1 MKSKLDAVG
10 AGLEER
16 KIGAVT
22 VFFGAKGGKYPDGN
36 SLWVEGRKESLII
49 DPALGMVTRGSRLPR
64 VDRVLNSHC
73 HEDHVAGNHL
83 FPDVPWHLHEE
94 DLPGIQSVDNMMEIY
109 GFPQTIREA
118 FENVVVNRFHYRPKP
133 DAVPF
138 RDGDVFEL
146 GGARVRV
153 IHAPGHTRGHC
164 FFFIEPDEVLF
175 LGDVDLSSFGPYYG
189 DAWSDLEAFEQTLKL
204 AREIPA
210 RHYATFHHIGVI
222 DDRESYL
229 ERIDRFAAV
238 IRSRESRLLEYLAEP
253 HSLDEIAEHRFV
265 YRPGDDVAYAA
276 PVEAR
281 SMGQH
286 IERLIAAGQVSEV
299 ESGRYLA
306 RPGH

>member
-1 MKSKLDAVG
+1 MKSKLDEAN
-10 AGLEER
+10 ARLEER
-16 KIGAVT
+16 NIGAVT
-22 VFFGAKGGKYPDGN
+22 VLFGAKGGKYPDGN
-36 SLWVEGRKESLII
+36 SLFVEGRQESLII
-49 DPALGMVTRGSRLPR
+49 DPALGMLARRDRLPR

-73 HEDHVAGNHL
+73 HEDHIAGNHL
-83 FPDVPWHLHEE
+83 FPNVPWHLHEA
-94 DLPGIQSVDNMMEIY
+94 DLPGIQSLDNMMEIY
-109 GFPQTIREA
+109 GFTPQVREV
-118 FENVVVNRFHYRPKP
+118 FERVVVDRFHYQPKP
-133 DAVPF
+133 DAEPF
-138 RDGDVFEL
+138 RDGDVFDL

-153 IHAPGHTRGHC
+153 IHSPGHTRGHS
-164 FFFIEPDEVLF
+164 FFFVEPDEVLY

-189 DAWSDLEAFEQTLKL
+189 DAWSDLEDFEQTLKL

-222 DDRESYL
+222 DDREAFV

-238 IRSRESRLLEYLAEP
+238 IRSRESRLLEYLAQP

-265 YRPGDDVAYAA
+265 YRAGDDIAYAA

-286 IERLIAAGQVSEV
+286 IERLIGAGQVTEV

-306 RPGH
+306 VSSS

>member
-1 MKSKLDAVG
+1 MKSDSHKKA
-10 AGLEER
+10 ALEER

-22 VFFGAKGGKYPDGN
+22 VFFGAQGGKYPDGN
-36 SLWVEGRKESLII
+36 SLWVEGRDESLII
-49 DPALGMVTRGSRLPR
+49 DPSLGMVARRDRLPH

-73 HEDHVAGNHL
+73 HEDHIAGNHL
-83 FPDVPWHLHEE
+83 FPDVPWHLHEA
-94 DLPGIQSVDNMMEIY
+94 DLPGIQAIENMMAIY
-109 GFPQTIREA
+109 GFTAPIQAA
-118 FENVVVNRFHYRPKP
+118 FEKVVVDRFHYQPNP
-133 DAVPF
+133 DAKPF

-153 IHAPGHTRGHC
+153 IHSPGHTRGHS
-164 FFFIEPDEVLF
+164 FFWTEPDEVLY

-189 DAWSDLEAFEQTLKL
+189 DAWSDLEDFERTLEL

-222 DDRESYL
+222 DDRQTFL
-229 ERIDRFAAV
+229 DRIDRYAEV
-238 IRSRESRLLEYLAEP
+238 IRSREARLLEYLAQP

-265 YRPGDDVAYAA
+265 YRQGDDVAFAA

-286 IERLIAAGQVSEV
+286 IERLIAAGQVSQV

-306 RPGH
+306 VS